1 MAGIWHGFSRRYMAE
16 HMNFED
22 DFKNKV
28 AIITGSAGGL
38 GKETAVRFASAGAR
52 VVMCDVKSGQGKK
65 AADEILAKGGDAVFM
80 ALDVSKEAAAQDLVK
95 NVVDRFGGVHILV
108 NSAGVTGTGFK
119 SFIKIDVSEWDRT
132 YQVNVKGTVN
142 CCRAVYHIFK
152 NQRAGKI
159 INVASIAGR
168 MPTVGLIHY
177 AASKAAVINLTQ
189 TLAAELAPHNINV
202 NAVCPGWIWTPIY
215 NESEDLVKLAEK
227 QGITPREAFLEMV
240 RTRCPM
246 QREQTEEDIANIILF
261 LASESA
267 RNITG
272 QSINVDG
279 GAVMS

>member
-1 MAGIWHGFSRRYMAE
+1 
-16 HMNFED
+16 MNFED

-38 GKETAVRFASAGAR
+38 GKETAVRFAAAGAK
-52 VVMCDVKSGQGKK
+52 VVICDVKAEQGKK
-65 AADEILAKGGDAVFM
+65 TADEIVAKGGDAIFM
-80 ALDVSKEAAAQDLVK
+80 LLDISKERSTLDLVK

-108 NSAGVTGTGFK
+108 NCAGVTGRGFRGF
-119 SFIKIDVSEWDRT
+119 SKIDLSEWDLT

-142 CCRAVYHIFK
+142 CCRAVYPIFRDQK
-152 NQRAGKI
+152 AGKI
-159 INVASIAGR
+159 INVASVAGR
-168 MPTVGLIHY
+168 MPAVGLIHY

-215 NESEDLVKLAEK
+215 NESEDLARRAEK
-227 QGITPREAFLEMV
+227 QGITPREAFLKIV
-240 RTRCPM
+240 KTRCPM
-246 QREQTEEDIANIILF
+246 QREQTEEDIANTILF
-261 LASESA
+261 LASEA
-267 RNITG
+267 AKNITG

>member
-1 MAGIWHGFSRRYMAE
+1 
-16 HMNFED
+16 MNFED
-22 DFKNKV
+22 DFKGKV
-28 AIITGSAGGL
+28 AIVTGSAGGL
-38 GKETAVRFASAGAR
+38 GKETAVRFATAGAK
-52 VVMCDVKSGQGKK
+52 VVICDVKAELGKK
-65 AADEILAKGGDAVFM
+65 TAEEIVAKGGNAVFM
-80 ALDVSKEAAAQDLVK
+80 ELDVSRDGAPMGLVK
-95 NVVDRFGGVHILV
+95 DVLGRFGGVHILV
-108 NSAGVTGTGFK
+108 NSAGVTGKGFRG
-119 SFIKIDVSEWDRT
+119 FINIDVSEWDRT

-142 CCRAVYHIFK
+142 CCRAVYPFFK

-168 MPTVGLIHY
+168 MPTKGLIHY
-177 AASKAAVINLTQ
+177 AASKAAVINFTQ

-227 QGITPREAFLEMV
+227 KGITPREAFLQMV
-240 RTRCPM
+240 KARCPL
-246 QREQTEEDIANIILF
+246 QREQTEDDIANTILF
-261 LASESA
+261 LASEAA

>member
-1 MAGIWHGFSRRYMAE
+1 MGE

-38 GKETAVRFASAGAR
+38 GKETALRFASAGAR
-52 VVMCDVKSGQGKK
+52 VVLCDVKAELGKRT
-65 AADEILAKGGDAVFM
+65 ADEIVAKGGDAVFM
-80 ALDVSKEAAAQDLVK
+80 VLDVTKEASALDLVK
-95 NVVDRFGGVHILV
+95 SVVDRFGGVHILV
-108 NSAGVTGTGFK
+108 NSAGVTGRGFRG
-119 SFIKIDVSEWDRT
+119 FIKIDVSEWDRT

-152 NQRAGKI
+152 SQRAGKI
-159 INVASIAGR
+159 INVASVAGR

-189 TLAAELAPHNINV
+189 TLAAELAPHDINV

-215 NESEDLVKLAEK
+215 NESEDLVRLAGK
-227 QGITPREAFLEMV
+227 QGVTPREAFLKMV
-240 RTRCPM
+240 KTRCPL
-246 QREQTEEDIANIILF
+246 QREQTEEDIANAILF
-261 LASESA
+261 LASEA
-267 RNITG
+267 AKNITG